1 MWSAKQQRYIW
12 KQRHQSL
19 NNLATLAGSI
29 VDYAIDDPKLLSLQ
43 VQEIKDT
50 LDKHLSQWDD
60 EKQKLQTILDVMK
73 TGVLVLSNDTIVH
86 ANQRVI
92 DYFELDSKVNL
103 QLFITT
109 FIKDKLKREPHSMIQ
124 TIHQKNYLFEVVPY
138 QSPWLENGFIISVV
152 DITDELRLEKTKKE
166 FFQNASHELKSPLT
180 IIKGNLELITEGIIS
195 DNINDTLLK
204 TIQEIDHLNGL
215 INQMLDVSILENK
228 DHKENEAMVI
238 KDILKPLLDNYQPKI
253 YEK

>member
-1 MWSAKQQRYIW
+1 
-12 KQRHQSL
+12 
-19 NNLATLAGSI
+19 
-29 VDYAIDDPKLLSLQ
+29 
-43 VQEIKDT
+43 
-50 LDKHLSQWDD
+50 
-60 EKQKLQTILDVMK
+60 MK
-73 TGVLVLSNDTIVH
+73 TGILVLSNDTIVH

-92 DYFELDSKVNL
+92 DYFELDSKVNF